1 MKIVYHTRYREN
13 YASDP
18 AAAMGRLDRA
28 KQLLQAKY
36 DFLEP
41 EIATEEDVLLVHTR
55 DHVQRIAQ
63 RGHLFSAAL
72 LAAGGAIQASETA
85 MQGEP
90 AFGLIRPPGH
100 HASPDA
106 CWGFCW
112 FNNIAIA
119 VQRLIKAG
127 RINSAFILD
136 FDLHF
141 GDGTNAFFR
150 GRQDVT
156 YHHLGPMQELPSVLQ
171 GISTCDLIGLSAGF
185 DRHIQDWGGE
195 LSTEDYQEIGLQIGT
210 FSKRHC
216 PGKVFAVLE
225 GGYNHDVLGDNIQA
239 LLQGLEE
246 SSR

>member
-1 MKIVYHTRYREN
+1 MKIIYHDQFREN

-18 AAAMGRLDRA
+18 AAARGRLDQA
-28 KQLLQAKY
+28 KALLQSDY
-36 DFLEP
+36 DFLQP
-41 EIATEEDVLLVHTR
+41 ESATEDDVLLVHTPGHL
-55 DHVQRIAQ
+55 DRIAQ
-63 RGHLFSAAL
+63 RGHLFSMAL
-72 LAAGGAIQASETA
+72 LATGGAILSSETA

-100 HASPDA
+100 HASPDS

-119 VQRLIKAG
+119 VQKLIQEE

-141 GDGTNAFFR
+141 GDGTNAFFK
-150 GRQDVT
+150 GRNDVT
-156 YHHLGPMQELPSVLQ
+156 YHHLGPMQELPSVLKSIQ
-171 GISTCDLIGLSAGF
+171 RCDIIGLSAGF

-195 LSTEDYQEIGLQIGT
+195 LSTEDYQEIGRQVGE
-210 FSKRHC
+210 FSNLHC
-216 PGKVFAVLE
+216 PGRVFAVLE

-239 LLQGLEE
+239 LLNGLEE
-246 SSR
+246 SL

>member
-1 MKIVYHTRYREN
+1 MKIVFHERYRES

-18 AAAMGRLDRA
+18 AAAVGRLDQARE
-28 KQLLQAKY
+28 LLQEKFE
-36 DFLEP
+36 FLQP
-41 EIATEEDVLLVHTR
+41 ESATEDDVLLVHTPGHL
-55 DHVQRIAQ
+55 DRIAQ

-72 LAAGGAIQASETA
+72 LATGGAILASETA

-100 HASPDA
+100 HASPDS

-112 FNNIAIA
+112 FNNMAIAIEK
-119 VQRLIKAG
+119 LIQEDQ
-127 RINSAFILD
+127 ISSAFILD

-171 GISTCDLIGLSAGF
+171 GIQECDIIGLSAGF
-185 DRHIQDWGGE
+185 DRHEEDWGGE
-195 LSTEDYQEIGLQIGT
+195 LSTADYQEIGRQVSAL
-210 FSKRHC
+210 SKKLC
-216 PGKVFAVLE
+216 PGRIFAVLE
-225 GGYNHDVLGDNIQA
+225 GGYNHSVLGENILA
-239 LLQGLEE
+239 LLSGLQE
-246 SSR
+246 SL